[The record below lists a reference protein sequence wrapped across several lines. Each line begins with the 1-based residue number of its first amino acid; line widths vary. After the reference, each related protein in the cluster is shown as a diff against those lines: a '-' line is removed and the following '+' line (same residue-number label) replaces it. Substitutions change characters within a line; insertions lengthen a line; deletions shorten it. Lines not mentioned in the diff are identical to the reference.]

1 MLEWLYG
8 LFLGLLSF
16 CAEALTGI
24 MGTDLSFFETSVP
37 VVPQLY
43 RIFTAVGWGVL
54 IGNLAFQSLKAMMAG
69 LGFETESP
77 AILLIRTALFGTLL
91 VVSGDVC
98 DIVLIIGGRII
109 TLLGLPESVRLTL
122 PDESFFTGSSIAW
135 LLAII
140 IGFILGFQLL
150 RFFFEIA
157 ERYVVLGV
165 LTLLMPV
172 GLALGGSKSTK
183 DICTGFM
190 RTYASMTAMT
200 VLNVLFLK
208 LIISAL
214 STIPAGYMIIPWCLL
229 VVGIARTARK
239 ADSLLS
245 KIGLNPAFTG
255 DPLGAGRGLA
265 AASVIARTV
274 MSFTGRAGRGLAHS
288 GRNGAAAHKNAAYN
302 RSGGTN
308 VSGRTD
314 SSSVG
319 NTAVSSSG
327 NSKTAQTNNFSG
339 NSGGSANY
347 SFGGST
353 SGGAVNR
360 NTTANTAA
368 FSGGKAETVNTN
380 RFGAF
385 PDHTVK
391 NPGKNTQSA
400 GQSKAAPAVQKNSG
414 RNIPDSKKP
423 YNRSGISNQNNKAR
437 FGSEAPGKSAVKNKT
452 GFSKPEL
459 FGGRPVKPD
468 DVSEAKP
475 DNEIEKKEDNKNE

>member
-1 MLEWLYG
+1 
-8 LFLGLLSF
+8 
-16 CAEALTGI
+16 
-24 MGTDLSFFETSVP
+24 MGTDLTFFETSVP
-37 VVPQLY
+37 VVPRLY
-43 RIFTAVGWGVL
+43 AVFTAVGWGVL

-77 AILLIRTALFGTLL
+77 AVLLIRTALFGTLI
-91 VVSGDVC
+91 VVSGDISALC
-98 DIVLIIGGRII
+98 LQIGGRII
-109 TLLGLPESVRLTL
+109 SLLGLPAAVRLTL
-122 PDESFFTGSSIAW
+122 PDESFFTESGVAW
-135 LLAII
+135 LLVII

-172 GLALGGSKSTK
+172 ALGLGGSRSTK

-190 RTYASMTAMT
+190 RTYASMTAMM

-214 STIPAGYMIIPWCLL
+214 STIPTGYMIIPWCLL
-229 VVGIARTARK
+229 IVGIARTARK

-255 DPLGAGRGLA
+255 DPLGAGKGLVTA
-265 AASVIARTV
+265 AMIARTV
-274 MSFTGRAGRGLAHS
+274 MSFTGRAGRGSAQS
-288 GRNGAAAHKNAAYN
+288 GKSGAAAQRNAAYS
-302 RSGGTN
+302 RTGGTN
-308 VSGRTD
+308 ISGSTAN
-314 SSSVG
+314 SSVG
-319 NTAVSSSG
+319 NTAA
-327 NSKTAQTNNFSG
+327 NSNTNAKSAQTNNFGSG
-339 NSGGSANY
+339 NSNY

-353 SGGAVNR
+353 SGGSVIK
-360 NTTANTAA
+360 NTGTNTAA
-368 FSGGKAETVNTN
+368 FSGDTPKAVSNT
-380 RFGAF
+380 RFGALQDNTF
-385 PDHTVK
+385 
-391 NPGKNTQSA
+391 KNTQTA
-400 GQSKAAPAVQKNSG
+400 GQAKQTPAVQKNSG

-423 YNRSGISNQNNKAR
+423 YNRSGITNQNNKAR
-437 FGSEAPGKSAVKNKT
+437 FGSEAFGKNTQKNKNS
-452 GFSKPEL
+452 FSKPEL

>member
-1 MLEWLYG
+1 
-8 LFLGLLSF
+8 
-16 CAEALTGI
+16 
-24 MGTDLSFFETSVP
+24 MGTDLTFFETSVP
-37 VVPQLY
+37 VVPRLY
-43 RIFTAVGWGVL
+43 AVFTAVGWGVL

-77 AILLIRTALFGTLL
+77 AVLLIRTALFGTLI
-91 VVSGDVC
+91 VVSGDIC
-98 DIVLIIGGRII
+98 AIALEIGGRII
-109 TLLGLPESVRLTL
+109 SLLGLPAAVRLTL
-122 PDESFFTGSSIAW
+122 PDESFFTESGVAW
-135 LLAII
+135 LLVII

-172 GLALGGSKSTK
+172 ALAFGGSRSTK

-190 RTYASMTAMT
+190 RTYASMTAMM

-214 STIPAGYMIIPWCLL
+214 STIPTGYMIIPWCLL
-229 VVGIARTARK
+229 IVGIARTARK

-255 DPLGAGRGLA
+255 DPLGAGKGLVTA
-265 AASVIARTV
+265 AMIARTV
-274 MSFTGRAGRGLAHS
+274 MSFTGRAGRGSAQS

-319 NTAVSSSG
+319 NTAVSSRG
-327 NSKTAQTNNFSG
+327 NSKTAQTNNFGSE
-339 NSGGSANY
+339 NSNY

-353 SGGAVNR
+353 SGGSVIR
-360 NTTANTAA
+360 NTGTNTAA
-368 FSGGKAETVNTN
+368 YSGGTPKSVNTN
-380 RFGAF
+380 RFGAS
-385 PDHTVK
+385 PDNAFKNMGTV
-391 NPGKNTQSA
+391 S
-400 GQSKAAPAVQKNSG
+400 PAKQPPSGRKNSAES
-414 RNIPDSKKP
+414 RPDRKTP
-423 YNRSGISNQNNKAR
+423 YNRNRVPDQHKNGKIR
-437 FGSEAPGKSAVKNKT
+437 FGSEAIGKSAVKNKT

-459 FGGRPVKPD
+459 FGGSSVKPD
-468 DVSEAKP
+468 DVSEPVPNTTAE
-475 DNEIEKKEDNKNE
+475 NKEDSKNEQIST

>member
-1 MLEWLYG
+1 
-8 LFLGLLSF
+8 
-16 CAEALTGI
+16 
-24 MGTDLSFFETSVP
+24 MGTDLTFFETSVP
-37 VVPQLY
+37 VVPRLY
-43 RIFTAVGWGVL
+43 AVFTAVGWGVL

-77 AILLIRTALFGTLL
+77 AVLLIRTALFGTLI
-91 VVSGDVC
+91 VVSGDIC
-98 DIVLIIGGRII
+98 AIALEIGGRII
-109 TLLGLPESVRLTL
+109 SLLGLPAAVRLTL
-122 PDESFFTGSSIAW
+122 PDESFFTESGVAW
-135 LLAII
+135 LLVII

-172 GLALGGSKSTK
+172 ALGLGGSRSTK

-190 RTYASMTAMT
+190 RTYASMTAMM

-214 STIPAGYMIIPWCLL
+214 STIPTGYMIIPWCLL
-229 VVGIARTARK
+229 IVGIARTARK

-255 DPLGAGRGLA
+255 DPLGAGKGLVTA
-265 AASVIARTV
+265 AMIARTV
-274 MSFTGRAGRGLAHS
+274 MSFTGRAGRGSAPS
-288 GRNGAAAHKNAAYN
+288 GKSSVGAQRNAAYN
-302 RSGGTN
+302 RTGGTN
-308 VSGRTD
+308 ISGSTAN
-314 SSSVG
+314 SSVG
-319 NTAVSSSG
+319 NTAA
-327 NSKTAQTNNFSG
+327 NSNTNAKAAQTNNFGAG
-339 NSGGSANY
+339 NSNY

-368 FSGGKAETVNTN
+368 YSGGTPKSVNTT
-380 RFGAF
+380 RFGAL
-385 PDHTVK
+385 PD
-391 NPGKNTQSA
+391 NAGKNTQNASQNKAPPAGAQKSA
-400 GQSKAAPAVQKNSG
+400 GS
-414 RNIPDSKKP
+414 RPDKKTP
-423 YNRSGISNQNNKAR
+423 YNRNSIPNQHKNGKIR
-437 FGSEAPGKSAVKNKT
+437 FGSEAFGKNTRKNS
-452 GFSKPEL
+452 FSKPEL
-459 FGGRPVKPD
+459 FGVRPVKPD

>member
-1 MLEWLYG
+1 
-8 LFLGLLSF
+8 
-16 CAEALTGI
+16 
-24 MGTDLSFFETSVP
+24 MGTDLTFFETSVP
-37 VVPQLY
+37 VVPRLY
-43 RIFTAVGWGVL
+43 AVFTAVGWGVL

-77 AILLIRTALFGTLL
+77 AVLLIRTALFGTLI
-91 VVSGDVC
+91 VVSGDISALC
-98 DIVLIIGGRII
+98 LQIGGRVIS
-109 TLLGLPESVRLTL
+109 LLGLPAAVRLTL
-122 PDESFFTGSSIAW
+122 PDESFFTESGVAW
-135 LLAII
+135 LLVII

-172 GLALGGSKSTK
+172 ALGLGGSRSTK

-190 RTYASMTAMT
+190 RTYASMTAIM

-214 STIPAGYMIIPWCLL
+214 STIPTGYMIIPWCLL
-229 VVGIARTARK
+229 IVGIARTARK

-255 DPLGAGRGLA
+255 DPLGAGKGLVTA
-265 AASVIARTV
+265 AMIARTV
-274 MSFTGRAGRGLAHS
+274 MSFTGRAGRGSAPS
-288 GRNGAAAHKNAAYN
+288 GKSSAGAQRSAAYN
-302 RSGGTN
+302 RTGGTN
-308 VSGRTD
+308 ISGSTAN
-314 SSSVG
+314 SSVG
-319 NTAVSSSG
+319 NSNVSSSG
-327 NSKTAQTNNFSG
+327 RAETVQTNNFG
-339 NSGGSANY
+339 GAGGSNY
-347 SFGGST
+347 TFGGST
-353 SGGAVNR
+353 SGGSVIR
-360 NTTANTAA
+360 NTGTNTAA

-391 NPGKNTQSA
+391 NPGKNTQNA

-423 YNRSGISNQNNKAR
+423 YNRSGITNQNNKAR
-437 FGSEAPGKSAVKNKT
+437 FGSEAFGKNTQKNKNS
-452 GFSKPEL
+452 FSKPEL
-459 FGGRPVKPD
+459 FGGSSVKPD
-468 DVSEAKP
+468 DVSEPVPNITAE
-475 DNEIEKKEDNKNE
+475 NKEDSKNEQIST

>member
-8 LFLGLLSF
+8 LFLGILSF

-43 RIFTAVGWGVL
+43 RIFTAIGWGVL

-98 DIVLIIGGRII
+98 DIVLSIGGRII

-122 PDESFFTGSSIAW
+122 PDESFFMGSSIAW

-190 RTYASMTAMT
+190 RTYASMTAMM

-274 MSFTGRAGRGLAHS
+274 MSFTGRAGRGPAHS
-288 GRNGAAAHKNAAYN
+288 GRSGAAAHKNAAYN

-339 NSGGSANY
+339 NSGGSTNY

-353 SGGAVNR
+353 SGGAVSK
-360 NTTANTAA
+360 NTNTAA
-368 FSGGKAETVNTN
+368 FSGSTPKSVNTN
-380 RFGAF
+380 RFGAL
-385 PDHTVK
+385 PD
-391 NPGKNTQSA
+391 NAGKNTGTVSPAKQT
-400 GQSKAAPAVQKNSG
+400 PAVQKNSAG
-414 RNIPDSKKP
+414 SRPDKKTP
-423 YNRSGISNQNNKAR
+423 YNRNSTPNQYKNGKIR
-437 FGSEAPGKSAVKNKT
+437 FGSEAFGKNTRKNKNS
-452 GFSKPEL
+452 FSKPEL
-459 FGGRPVKPD
+459 FGGSPVKPD